1 MEVRTGT
8 VYDRARNLPIRAMIC
23 VLISL
28 CLVVISNNSAWA
40 AIYKTRNFVVHAR
53 TADLAKKVGDIAEKC
68 RNDLAVLWLGETIRP
83 WAKPCPIKVE
93 ADKHLGAGGETSFTF
108 AGGEVF
114 DWKMKVQGSE
124 ERICDSV
131 IPHEVSH
138 TIMAT
143 YFRQPV
149 PRWIDEG
156 AATSVEAWVEQS
168 SYRQM
173 LVDYLRTGK
182 GIPFNT
188 MVRLKEYPVDQM
200 PFYAQGFS
208 VCEYLIAVGGHRR
221 LVDFAKVGID
231 TGDWSKAVQQYYG
244 YENLGDLQL
253 RWQDWVSVW
262 FRSGMPDHLPEVTRV
277 AGYDPRSAVSGTLLA
292 SNTQVNTNNSV
303 TTVPTGQLIPLPQ
316 SSRPLPGPATPV
328 VAASPLSEGVG
339 SAQPEESALPFPP
352 APVASGSMAAPNGV
366 SAWNGSQYSYQGTY
380 GRGLGTGAKTE
391 TTPRETTPIILGQT
405 R

>member
-8 VYDRARNLPIRAMIC
+8 ASGRMRYLSTRAMIC
-23 VLISL
+23 VFVYLGLVWISHDS
-28 CLVVISNNSAWA
+28 VWA
-40 AIYKTRNFVVHAR
+40 AIYKTQNFVVNAP
-53 TADLAKKVGDIAEKC
+53 TTELAQKVGDTAERC
-68 RNDLAVLWLGETIRP
+68 RQDLALLWLGETIRP
-83 WAKPCPIKVE
+83 WARPCPIQVE
-93 ADKHLGAGGETSFTF
+93 VGRHLGAGGETSFTF
-108 AGGEVF
+108 AGGEVY

-156 AATSVEAWVEQS
+156 AATAVEARVEQA

-188 MVRLKEYPVDQM
+188 MVRMKEYPADQM

-221 LVDFAKVGID
+221 LVEFAKQGVD
-231 TGDWSKAVQQYYG
+231 TGDWSSAVQRYYG

-262 FRSGMPDHLPEVTRV
+262 FRRGMPEQLPEVTRV
-277 AGYDPRSAVSGTLLA
+277 AGYDPRAVVSEPVLA
-292 SNTQVNTNNSV
+292 SNLHDGLNNNTPSMGRLV
-303 TTVPTGQLIPLPQ
+303 PLPRHSQ
-316 SSRPLPGPATPV
+316 PLPGPATAII
-328 VAASPLSEGVG
+328 AASPLSEGVG
-339 SAQPEESALPFPP
+339 SARPEESALPLPP
-352 APVASGSMAAPNGV
+352 ASLVSGSVIPPGNTASTWDGTR
-366 SAWNGSQYSYQGTY
+366 YSYQGSY
-380 GRGLGTGAKTE
+380 GHGLASSRE
-391 TTPRETTPIILGQT
+391 SHSTPRESTPIILGQN

>member
-8 VYDRARNLPIRAMIC
+8 VSDRMRNQSIRVMIC

-28 CLVVISNNSAWA
+28 CLIVISNSSAWA
-40 AIYKTRNFVVHAR
+40 AVYKTRNFVVNAR
-53 TADLAKKVGDIAEKC
+53 TAELAKRVGDTAEQC
-68 RNDLAVLWLGETIRP
+68 RNDLAILWLGETIRP
-83 WAKPCPIKVE
+83 WAKPCPIKVD
-93 ADKHLGAGGETSFTF
+93 AGKNLGAGGETSFTF

-156 AATSVEAWVEQS
+156 AATAVEAGVEQA

-221 LVDFAKVGID
+221 LVEFAKVGID

-262 FRSGMPDHLPEVTRV
+262 FRSGMPEQLPEVTRV
-277 AGYDPRSAVSGTLLA
+277 AGYDPRPAVSEPVLA
-292 SNTQVNTNNSV
+292 ANTQANANNSPA
-303 TTVPTGQLIPLPQ
+303 PTERLIPLPQ
-316 SSRPLPGPATPV
+316 ATRPLPGPATPV
-328 VAASPLSEGVG
+328 IAASPLSEGVG
-339 SAQPEESALPFPP
+339 SARPEESAIPFPP
-352 APVASGSMAAPNGV
+352 ASMASGSMIPPNSV
-366 SAWNGSQYSYQGTY
+366 SAWNGSQYSYQGSY
-380 GRGLGTGAKTE
+380 GRGLATGAKTE